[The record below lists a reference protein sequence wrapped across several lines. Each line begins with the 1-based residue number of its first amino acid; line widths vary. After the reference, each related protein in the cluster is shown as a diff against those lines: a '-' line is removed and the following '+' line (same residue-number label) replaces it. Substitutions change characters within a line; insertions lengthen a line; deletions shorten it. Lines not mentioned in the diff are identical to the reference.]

1 MNVRTLSAMLI
12 SIPLS
17 WESAVLA
24 DSAQE
29 TEEGEPA
36 EPKPSLAEAAQT
48 PTFTEPVE
56 FRRPAIDVSAFEPP
70 SSRAFDAFGVGMF
83 VVSGA
88 DLASTEVA
96 LAHPGLQ
103 EGNPMQGN
111 RSVRILSHIAA
122 PALMY
127 WVTDKLHD
135 RGKRKTALLARIGFN
150 VAYSYIVMHNLR
162 TTSSVSR

>member
-1 MNVRTLSAMLI
+1 MLFSI
-12 SIPLS
+12 SLS
-17 WESAVLA
+17 WQSAVLA

-29 TEEGEPA
+29 TEEEEAA
-36 EPKPSLAEAAQT
+36 EPRTSLAEAVQT

-56 FRRPAIDVSAFEPP
+56 FRRPAIDVSAFELP

-83 VVSGA
+83 VVSAA

-96 LAHPGLQ
+96 LARPGLQ
-103 EGNPMQGN
+103 EANPMQGN
-111 RSVRILSHIAA
+111 RNVRILSHIAA

-127 WVTDKLHD
+127 WITDKLHD

-162 TTSSVSR
+162 TIPSVSP

>member
-1 MNVRTLSAMLI
+1 MIARTLSAMLI
-12 SIPLS
+12 SILLS
-17 WESAVLA
+17 GPSAVLA

-29 TEEGEPA
+29 TQEEEPA
-36 EPKPSLAEAAQT
+36 GPQTSLAEAVQK

-88 DLASTEVA
+88 DLALTEVA
-96 LAHPGLQ
+96 LARPGLY
-103 EGNPMQGN
+103 EANPMQGN
-111 RSVRILSHIAA
+111 QSVRILSHVAA
-122 PALMY
+122 PAFMY
-127 WVTDKLHD
+127 WITDKLHD
-135 RGKRKTALLARIGFN
+135 RGKRKTALFARIGFN

-162 TTSSVSR
+162 TVSSVSR

>member
-1 MNVRTLSAMLI
+1 MNARTVSAMLI

-17 WESAVLA
+17 WQSVVLA
-24 DSAQE
+24 DTAREAQE
-29 TEEGEPA
+29 EEPA
-36 EPKPSLAEAAQT
+36 GPQTSFAEAAKK
-48 PTFTEPVE
+48 PTFTEAVE
-56 FRRPAIDVSAFEPP
+56 FRQPAIDVSAFELP
-70 SSRAFDAFGVGMF
+70 SSRAFDAFGVAMF

-88 DLASTEVA
+88 ELASTEVA
-96 LAHPGLQ
+96 LGRPGLQ
-103 EGNPMQGN
+103 EANPMQGN

-122 PALMY
+122 PAAMY

-162 TTSSVSR
+162 TASSVSR

>member
-1 MNVRTLSAMLI
+1 MNARTLSAMLI

-17 WESAVLA
+17 WQSVVLA

-29 TEEGEPA
+29 TQEGESAGPQTSLVEAAKTLTFA
-36 EPKPSLAEAAQT
+36 EPI
-48 PTFTEPVE
+48 E
-56 FRRPAIDVSAFEPP
+56 FQRPAIDISAYELP
-70 SSRAFDAFGVGMF
+70 SSRAFEAFGVGMF

-96 LAHPGLQ
+96 LARPGLQ

-122 PALMY
+122 PAIMY

-135 RGKRKTALLARIGFN
+135 RGRRKTALLARIGFN

-162 TTSSVSR
+162 TLSGVSR